1 MGKGDW
7 YVHGSHQ
14 ITLAWH
20 VDLGAKETQP
30 NHKAKQPILVMIW
43 KIHERGHIPTNG
55 VVFGTKDI
63 LMAPFSDKKFALH
76 KQVTHQFLLVN
87 FCDVAKVVSNH
98 KKI

>member
-1 MGKGDW
+1 MASKWEKGGW

-30 NHKAKQPILVMIW
+30 NHKAKQPFLVMIW
-43 KIHERGHIPTNG
+43 SHFETGHIPTNG
-55 VVFGTKDI
+55 GMFGTKDI
-63 LMAPFSDKKFALH
+63 LMAPFSDKNFALH

-87 FCDVAKVVSNH
+87 FVM
-98 KKI
+98 